1 MPTNVKLLLSVL
13 VVVVSGTMFHF
24 QRDLENIMPSYASLF
39 VGLLMILGMWIFPDV
54 RKENPNDRKRPQA
67 GPK

>member
-1 MPTNVKLLLSVL
+1 MPTNIKLLLSIL
-13 VVVVSGTMFHF
+13 VVVASGAIYHF
-24 QRDLENIMPSYASLF
+24 QRDLENIIPSYASLF

-54 RKENPNDRKRPQA
+54 RNENPTDPKRPPA

>member
-1 MPTNVKLLLSVL
+1 MPTNIKLLLSIL

-54 RKENPNDRKRPQA
+54 RKENPADPKRPPA
-67 GPK
+67 GSK

>member
-24 QRDLENIMPSYASLF
+24 QRDLENIIPGYVSLF

-54 RKENPNDRKRPQA
+54 RKEIPSDPKRPPA

>member
-1 MPTNVKLLLSVL
+1 MPTNIKLLLSIL
-13 VVVVSGTMFHF
+13 VVVASGAIYHF
-24 QRDLENIMPSYASLF
+24 QRDLENIISSYTSLF

-54 RKENPNDRKRPQA
+54 RKENPTDPKRPPA